1 MYIVKERKVQKMTY
15 TDEIIATLRTPVD
28 YTPLI
33 KKADEIKAKLDAIKA
48 AIDAGDASPENI
60 NEMCKLAF
68 ELGKLY

>member
-1 MYIVKERKVQKMTY
+1 MTY

-68 ELGKLY
+68 ELGKLN